1 VKEDA
6 SNKERALLREVMQMK
21 EQMDINKAA
30 IDNHKQKHS
39 HKPTDIYIGAY
50 YP

>member
-1 VKEDA
+1 
-6 SNKERALLREVMQMK
+6 
-21 EQMDINKAA
+21 MDINKAA

-50 YP
+50 YPWHKCRANQKLHCPA